1 MKVVMVIQLPAV
13 LEPDDFRPRFPRGHA
28 NEHDFVAQDV
38 LVVEVRRLCDAGSL
52 QEEAA
57 AEE

>member
-1 MKVVMVIQLPAV
+1 MVIQLPAV